1 MYVNYT
7 VTIDNFEGPMDL
19 LLHLIKKENMDIM
32 DINIEEITNQYLEYI
47 ENAQN
52 LNLDISSEYLVLAA
66 ELIEIKSSC
75 LLPKHEVEEDE
86 YEEDP
91 RENLIK
97 RLIEYKK
104 YKEITPNFK
113 ELENER
119 KELYTK
125 IPSDLKE
132 YQNNEETVNYGDLSL
147 ELLTEAFKKF
157 LERKQDEKPLNTKI
171 TKKEYSVSARSRE
184 IKDILKLKKNVEFE
198 ELFEIVTK
206 DYVVVTFLSIL
217 SLAKKGEI
225 DIKQDDNFSK
235 IILSLKGSE

>member
-1 MYVNYT
+1 MDYKVSLN
-7 VTIDNFEGPMDL
+7 NFEGPMDL

-32 DINIEEITNQYLEYI
+32 DINIEEIANQYLEYI
-47 ENAQN
+47 ESAQN

-66 ELIEIKSSC
+66 ELIEIKSSS

-113 ELENER
+113 ELEEMR
-119 KELYTK
+119 RELYTK
-125 IPSDLKE
+125 VPSDLKE
-132 YQNNEETVNYGDLSL
+132 YQNNEETINYGDLSL

-157 LERKQDEKPLNTKI
+157 LDRKQDEKPLNTKI

-184 IKDILKLKKNVEFE
+184 IKDILRLKKNVEFE

-206 DYVVVTFLSIL
+206 DYVVVTFLSIM

-225 DIKQDDNFSK
+225 DIKQDDNFSR